1 MKTARKFSAQLAT
14 KEPRWFSRNETQQQT
29 YPRSDGA
36 ATAIEANVGGE
47 LDQEEH
53 QQTEDRGENYNDRD

>member
-1 MKTARKFSAQLAT
+1 MVFKERTTAANIPGGARC
-14 KEPRWFSRNETQQQT
+14 
-29 YPRSDGA
+29 DGA